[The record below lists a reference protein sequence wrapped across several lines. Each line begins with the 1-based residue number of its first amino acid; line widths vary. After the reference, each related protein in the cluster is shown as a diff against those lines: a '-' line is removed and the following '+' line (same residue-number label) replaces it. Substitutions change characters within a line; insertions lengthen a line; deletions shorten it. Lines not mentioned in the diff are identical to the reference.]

1 MIADGNRPSSGSGA
15 KIWSIC
21 SSGGAGGGAGDCAT
35 LVNPTTS
42 AAPSANGRAV
52 RARARIPERAERNHE
67 TGEAMNDNEQNPIV
81 AMAMK
86 LRARRDLGAA
96 IDSATQTTPAAST
109 GNAEASFA
117 TDADA
122 SFAALAETL
131 AIGSKRL
138 NSILGKNG
146 VTFVRLEKPLRL
158 RLRFGGLRVALDLD
172 RERQLVLVSGLDLD
186 GEYQF
191 DTSAD
196 VPALIN
202 LSKLSTDAGYGEPLT
217 AATLLKT
224 IAQDAELPRPAHLDA
239 PGPMRF

>member
-1 MIADGNRPSSGSGA
+1 
-15 KIWSIC
+15 
-21 SSGGAGGGAGDCAT
+21 
-35 LVNPTTS
+35 
-42 AAPSANGRAV
+42 
-52 RARARIPERAERNHE
+52 
-67 TGEAMNDNEQNPIV
+67 MNDDEQQQNPIV

-96 IDSATQTTPAAST
+96 IDSATQNAPASAP
-109 GNAEASFA
+109 G
-117 TDADA
+117 DADA
-122 SFAALAETL
+122 SFAALADVL

-158 RLRFGGLRVALDLD
+158 RLRFRGRRIALDLD
-172 RERQLVLVSGLDLD
+172 RDRQLVLVSGLDLD

-196 VPALIN
+196 GPALIN
-202 LSKLSTDAGYGEPLT
+202 LSKLSTEAGYGEALT
-217 AATLLKT
+217 GAAILKQ
-224 IAQDAELPRPAHLDA
+224 IAQDAELPRPPHLDA